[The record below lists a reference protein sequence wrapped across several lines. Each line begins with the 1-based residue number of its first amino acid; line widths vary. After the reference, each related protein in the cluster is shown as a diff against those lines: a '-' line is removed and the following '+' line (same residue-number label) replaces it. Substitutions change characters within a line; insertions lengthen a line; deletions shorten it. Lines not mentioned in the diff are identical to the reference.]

1 MSRRILLTVVTL
13 AATVALCV
21 GASTATAAPGM
32 LVGIYD
38 EGQTIFG
45 EPEKT
50 MPVFKALRTQVLRVN
65 LYWGGRG
72 GVANRKPVRATD
84 PADPAYDWSIYDRT
98 IGEATRHRIRILLA
112 IYGTPAWANGGK
124 PRNRAPRRGID
135 LSNFA
140 FAAARRYSGTY
151 VTEEGVKLPAVRLW
165 LAWNEPNA
173 PTFLYPQF
181 RRVGKRYVVQSP
193 RDYVRICNAIY
204 AGVHATR
211 LRGQKVGCGVTNPRG
226 NNAGRSPRPS
236 ISPLVFA
243 KNLKRFGL
251 RRFDAYAHH
260 PYAGIGEK
268 PASKPKAKTAVI
280 LGNIDVLIKQVTRQ
294 WGPKR
299 IWLTEY
305 GYQTYPDRLFG
316 VSYAKQALYLRQAF
330 AIARKHP
337 RIDMMLWFLLRDEPR
352 LGGWQSGFFSASGRR
367 KPAYTAFQRLPR

>member
-1 MSRRILLTVVTL
+1 MYRRIVLAVVAL
-13 AATVALCV
+13 AATLALCV
-21 GASTATAAPGM
+21 GAATATAARGM

-45 EPEKT
+45 DPEQS
-50 MPVFKALRTQVLRVN
+50 MPIFKALRTQVLRVN

-72 GVANRKPVRATD
+72 GVANRKPVNATD

-98 IGEATRHRIRILLA
+98 IREAARHRIKVLLA

-124 PRNRAPRRGID
+124 PRNRAPKRAID
-135 LSNFA
+135 LYRFA
-140 FAAARRYSGTY
+140 LAAAKRYSGTF
-151 VTEEGVKLPAVRLW
+151 EPADGVKLPAVRLW
-165 LAWNEPNA
+165 LAWNEPNS

-181 RRVGKRYVVQSP
+181 RRVGRRYVVQSP
-193 RDYVRICNAIY
+193 RDYVRICNAVY
-204 AGVHATR
+204 SGVHATR

-226 NNAGRSPRPS
+226 NNAGRSRRPS
-236 ISPLVFA
+236 LSPVVFVR
-243 KNLKRFGL
+243 NLKRFGL
-251 RRFDAYAHH
+251 RRFDVYAHH
-260 PYAGIGEK
+260 PYPGIGEK

-280 LGNIDVLIKQVTRQ
+280 LGNLDVLIKEVTRL

-305 GYQTYPDRLFG
+305 GYQTHPDRLFG
-316 VSYAKQALYLRQAF
+316 VSYAKQALYLKQSF
-330 AIARKHP
+330 AIARKN
-337 RIDMMLWFLLRDEPR
+337 RRVDMMLWFLLRDEPS